1 VPETLGGF
9 GTRYRGERDYRK
21 DGSYMMMT
29 FSDPNASKQSGVGKV
44 VVRPVFFA
52 VVLLLLAGG
61 FAIRRYAQ
69 NQSEPVSQPLSAPP
83 ATEDSGEQE
92 PLAVS
97 STGADPASAGAGT
110 LKIFIPRMAG
120 DDYWIYLNGHL
131 VSAPPHGVPT
141 GESDFVYV
149 AVKSGWEIWDQKG
162 LRLTMSNESFRGLDE
177 FLNSGG
183 NAAQQFFQ
191 PVVMK
196 LDAADYTVEVVMSS
210 EHKFYGPG
218 ESSFPFVVTRKYET
232 SVRGGDTEQ
241 VYIAVPDNYLS
252 GVAAAAAI
260 NRACPG
266 GSAAAPDLDWLQKT
280 MNEYGADPMVR
291 ALQRAAATQ
300 GSQSQNVVML
310 DLPSSQGGP
319 REFDRNQI
327 GRIVSVIAA
336 NHRLPSH
343 GDVAACMDKAPQF
356 SRAYT
361 QYDRLLTV
369 VDQEMESFRKLAE

>member
-1 VPETLGGF
+1 LQLGNG
-9 GTRYRGERDYRK
+9 
-21 DGSYMMMT
+21 
-29 FSDPNASKQSGVGKV
+29 SDPNAPEQSGAGKM

-52 VVLLLLAGG
+52 VILLLLAGG
-61 FAIRRYAQ
+61 FAIRHYAQ
-69 NQSEPVSQPLSAPP
+69 DQAEPVSQPLAASP
-83 ATEDSGEQE
+83 ATENSEE
-92 PLAVS
+92 PKPPAMS
-97 STGADPASAGAGT
+97 STGADPASAGSGT
-110 LKIFIPRMAG
+110 LNIFVPRMVG
-120 DDYWIYLNGHL
+120 DNYWIYLNGHL
-131 VSAPPHGVPT
+131 VSAPPHGTPT
-141 GESDFVYV
+141 EASDFLYIP
-149 AVKSGWEIWDQKG
+149 VKSGWEVWDQKG
-162 LRLTMSNESFRGLDE
+162 LRLTMSHESFHGLDE

-183 NAAQQFFQ
+183 SAQQFFH

-196 LDAADYTVEVVMSS
+196 LDAADYTVDVVMSS

-252 GVAAAAAI
+252 NTAIAAAI

-266 GSAAAPDLDWLQKT
+266 GSPQAPNLDWLKT
-280 MNEYGADPMVR
+280 TLNEYDADPMVR

-300 GSQSQNVVML
+300 GSQSENVVML
-310 DLPSSQGGP
+310 DLPSSQGGS

-327 GRIVSVIAA
+327 EQIVSVIAA

-343 GDVAACMDKAPQF
+343 SEITECMDKAPQF

-361 QYDRLLTV
+361 NYDRLVTRV
-369 VDQEMESFRKLAE
+369 NQEMDSFRKLAE

>member
-1 VPETLGGF
+1 
-9 GTRYRGERDYRK
+9 
-21 DGSYMMMT
+21 M
-29 FSDPNASKQSGVGKV
+29 

-69 NQSEPVSQPLSAPP
+69 SQSEAVSQPLAVSPAAENSGEPKPP
-83 ATEDSGEQE
+83 AM
-92 PLAVS
+92 S
-97 STGADPASAGAGT
+97 STGADPAAAGAGT
-110 LKIFIPRMAG
+110 LKIFVPTGMVG

-131 VSAPPHGVPT
+131 VSAPPHGTPR
-141 GESDFVYV
+141 EANDFLQIGMH
-149 AVKSGWEIWDQKG
+149 KGGISGPPSGWELWDQKG

-183 NAAQQFFQ
+183 SAAQQYFQ
-191 PVVMK
+191 PAVLK

-241 VYIAVPDNYLS
+241 VYIAVPNNYS
-252 GVAAAAAI
+252 SDMSIAAAI

-266 GSAAAPDLDWLQKT
+266 GSSKAPDLDWLQKT
-280 MNEYGADPMVR
+280 MNEYGADPMVH

-300 GSQSQNVVML
+300 GSQPQNVVML
-310 DLPSSQGGP
+310 DLPSSQGGS

-327 GRIVSVIAA
+327 GRIVSIIAA
-336 NHRLPSH
+336 NHNLPSH
-343 GDVAACMDKAPQF
+343 GDVAACIDKAPQF

-369 VDQEMESFRKLAE
+369 VDQEMDSFRKLAE